1 MYLADTNITIG
12 GIATWLT
19 ILVAVIPAGAAI
31 VAAVVA
37 ARSARA
43 VKRSEAEND
52 RIRNLEN
59 RISERKYETYKPM
72 LEMLGNVFSQ
82 AKTSREAIADAD
94 ANTEKFVNF
103 STWITVFGSDE
114 AFSAY
119 HNLTQSFNYSPP
131 IQISL
136 RLVAD
141 FILAARKDIGYPD
154 TDVTRM
160 QLTALRLNDF
170 YQQGELLGQVMA
182 LPLEQ
187 ACMLVGW
194 PIPWSSM
201 NARPPATASADST
214 LTPPTQPP
222 SSLRYTFVDKSHYPS
237 GVG

>member
-12 GIATWLT
+12 GIATWLA
-19 ILVAVIPAGAAI
+19 ILVAVIPAVAAI

-43 VKRSEAEND
+43 VKRTEAETD
-52 RIRNLEN
+52 RIRDLEN

-82 AKTSREAIADAD
+82 AKTSREAMADAD
-94 ANTEKFVNF
+94 ANTDKFVNF

-114 AFSAY
+114 AFTAY
-119 HNLTQSFNYSPP
+119 HNLTQSFHYSPP
-131 IQISL
+131 IQITL

-154 TDVTRM
+154 IDVTRM
-160 QLTALRLNDF
+160 QLVALRLNDF
-170 YQQGELLGQVMA
+170 YQQGELLGQVMT

-187 ACMLVGW
+187 ACKLVGW

-201 NARPPATASADST
+201 NAKSPVTTNADTT
-214 LTPPTQPP
+214 LTAPPTQPP
-222 SSLRYTFVDKSHYPS
+222 SSLR
-237 GVG
+237 

>member
-1 MYLADTNITIG
+1 MQLADTNITIG

-19 ILVAVIPAGAAI
+19 ILVAVIPAIAAV

-43 VKRSEAEND
+43 VKRAEAETE
-52 RIRNLEN
+52 RIRDLEN

-72 LEMLGNVFSQ
+72 LEMLSNVFSQ
-82 AKTSREAIADAD
+82 AKTSREALADAD
-94 ANTEKFVNF
+94 ANTDKFVNF

-114 AFSAY
+114 ALVAY
-119 HNLTQSFNYSPP
+119 HNLTKSFHYSPP
-131 IQISL
+131 IQITL

-154 TDVTRM
+154 TDITRA
-160 QLTALRLNDF
+160 QLVALRLNDF
-170 YQQGELLGQVMA
+170 YEQGELLEQIMT

-187 ACMLVGW
+187 ACKLAGW

-201 NARPPATASADST
+201 NAKPPVTADANSA
-214 LTPPTQPP
+214 LVAPPTQST
-222 SSLRYTFVDKSHYPS
+222 SSLR
-237 GVG
+237 

>member
-12 GIATWLT
+12 GIATWLA
-19 ILVAVIPAGAAI
+19 ILVAVIPAVAAI

-43 VKRSEAEND
+43 VKRAEAETD
-52 RIRNLEN
+52 RIRDLEN

-82 AKTSREAIADAD
+82 AKTSREATADAD
-94 ANTEKFVNF
+94 ANTDKFVNF

-114 AFSAY
+114 AFTAY
-119 HNLTQSFNYSPP
+119 HNLTQSFNYNPP
-131 IQISL
+131 IQITL

-154 TDVTRM
+154 TDVSRM
-160 QLTALRLNDF
+160 QLAALRLNDF
-170 YQQGELLGQVMA
+170 YQQGELLGQVMT

-187 ACMLVGW
+187 ACQLVGW

-201 NARPPATASADST
+201 NAKPPVTANANST
-214 LTPPTQPP
+214 LTVPPTQPP
-222 SSLRYTFVDKSHYPS
+222 SSLR
-237 GVG
+237 